1 MDRLAPICVV
11 GAGQSGILAAAK
23 LHDLGYR
30 NVEIL
35 EASPQLGGLCETA
48 EADGEIYDFQ
58 AHLIVQ
64 QDFGADMTG
73 TAIHELITR
82 HPVPTHT
89 EILHFVARSPSGGP
103 QQAVPPHFMP
113 LLSTLTAEQ
122 AADQLTAAWTI
133 IEQARR
139 DRSGP
144 GMRGLAFDRIPGETW
159 ESYRARHPPLVG
171 EILQGL
177 VLYANMRRPRQPAE
191 TVININAHINGHIA
205 QLAKMLLSLYPAE
218 RAALLARMPP
228 SLVAQIGSR
237 RPISLGFPNGFRS
250 LLARIADDLR
260 LDIALSSRVTRIEPR
275 GSDTVRV
282 TWCADGREHAR
293 DYARVIVTGRP
304 SQIRDVFD
312 TSDIGDLFAERNCPR
327 AWTRSYLIRAGA
339 EPIAFPRR
347 AGSPE
352 PLGFW
357 VIDPYGSYTDTD
369 PDQALHR
376 ITAAN
381 KQHPGRNWVCF
392 SNSDTSVTDAEAW
405 ATAKDTLFLFGEPEL
420 LAETIAEWPAYPS
433 AAALRD
439 GWFDRI
445 EAIQGRDGIYFVGEI
460 LSGPTIECISSFVRD
475 SIPTWFPT
483 V

>member
-1 MDRLAPICVV
+1 MDRGAPICIV

-35 EASPQLGGLCETA
+35 EASPQLGGLCQTV

-64 QDFGADMTG
+64 QDFGADMAT

-82 HPVPTHT
+82 HPVPTQP
-89 EILHFVARSPSGGP
+89 EILHFVARSTSGGP
-103 QQAVPPHFMP
+103 QQAVPPHFVP

-122 AADQLTAAWTI
+122 AADQLAAAWTI

-159 ESYRARHPPLVG
+159 ESYRARHAPLVG

-191 TVININAHINGHIA
+191 TVININAHINGHVS
-205 QLAKMLLSLYPAE
+205 QLAKMMLSLYPADRE
-218 RAALLARMPP
+218 ALLRRMPP

-237 RPISLGFPNGFRS
+237 RPVSLGFPNGFRS
-250 LLARIADDLR
+250 LLRRIADDYR
-260 LDIALSSRVTRIEPR
+260 LDIALRSRVTRIESCGPETIR
-275 GSDTVRV
+275 I
-282 TWCADGREHAR
+282 TWRADGCEHAR
-293 DYARVIVTGRP
+293 VYARVIVTGRP
-304 SQIRDVFD
+304 SQIRDVFR
-312 TSDIGDLFAERNCPR
+312 TGDIRDLFAERNCPR

-405 ATAKDTLFLFGEPEL
+405 AIAKDTLFLFREPEL

-433 AAALRD
+433 SAALRD
-439 GWFDRI
+439 GWFDRV

-475 SIPTWFPT
+475 TIPTWFPAM
-483 V
+483 

>member
-1 MDRLAPICVV
+1 MDRGAPICVV
-11 GAGQSGILAAAK
+11 GAGQSGILTAAK

-30 NVEIL
+30 DVEIL
-35 EASPQLGGLCETA
+35 EASPELGGLCRTA
-48 EADGEIYDFQ
+48 EADGEVYDFQ

-64 QDFGADMTG
+64 QDFGADMAD

-82 HPVPTHT
+82 HPVPTQP

-103 QQAVPPHFMP
+103 QQAVPPHFVP

-122 AADQLTAAWTI
+122 AADQLTTAWTI
-133 IEQARR
+133 IERARR
-139 DRSGP
+139 ERSGP
-144 GMRGLAFDRIPGETW
+144 GMAGLAFDRIPGETW
-159 ESYRARHPPLVG
+159 ESYRARHAPLVG

-191 TVININAHINGHIA
+191 TVININAHINGHVS
-205 QLAKMLLSLYPAE
+205 QLAKMLLSLYPAD
-218 RAALLARMPP
+218 RAALLQRMPP

-237 RPISLGFPNGFRS
+237 RPVSLGFPGGFRT
-250 LLARIADDLR
+250 LLRRIADDHGLAVTLR
-260 LDIALSSRVTRIEPR
+260 ARVTRIESLGPEA
-275 GSDTVRV
+275 VRV
-282 TWCADGREHAR
+282 TWRADGREHSR
-293 DYARVIVTGRP
+293 DCARVVMTGRP
-304 SQIRDVFD
+304 SQIREVFPD
-312 TSDIGDLFAERNCPR
+312 SEIRDLFAERNCPR
-327 AWTRSYLIRAGA
+327 AWTRSYLVRAGA

-347 AGSPE
+347 PGSPE

-405 ATAKDTLFLFGEPEL
+405 AVARDTLFLFDEPEL

-433 AAALRD
+433 AAAVRD
-439 GWFDRI
+439 GWFDRV
-445 EAIQGRDGIYFVGEI
+445 EAVQGRDGIYFVGEI

-475 SIPTWFPT
+475 TVAVWFA
-483 V
+483 